1 MGIYDKLVGNAT
13 MGAEL
18 KYVNDHIL
26 DGEEIIKLVKQNYLC
41 K

>member
-13 MGAEL
+13 MGADL

-26 DGEEIIKLVKQNYLC
+26 DGEEILASFQG
-41 K
+41 

>member
-13 MGAEL
+13 MGADL

-26 DGEEIIKLVKQNYLC
+26 DGEK
-41 K
+41 